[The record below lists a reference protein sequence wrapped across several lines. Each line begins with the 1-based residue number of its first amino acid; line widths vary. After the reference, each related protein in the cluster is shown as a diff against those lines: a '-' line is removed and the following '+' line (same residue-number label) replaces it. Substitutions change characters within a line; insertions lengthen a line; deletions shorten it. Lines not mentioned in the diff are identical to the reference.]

1 LLEEAERSYAH
12 QHPQNFAVHFET
24 RAALAIWQDQLDEAR
39 AAVREGLE
47 WLADAEGE
55 DFFRELLSL
64 GLRAEADRAERAH
77 ARRAPAEAQTARQV
91 GAALLARLR
100 QLVNQ
105 ATAPE
110 PETTAHTAL
119 GRAEATRLEGHS
131 DPKRWAAAATRW
143 EELDQPYPAAYA
155 RWRQAEALLGG
166 RGPRAEATSALRC
179 AHQTSQ
185 RLGAAPLRRE
195 LEALA
200 RRARIDLAEPIGEPA
215 PVRPA
220 EPFGLTPREREV
232 LELVAEG
239 RTNRQIGQALFISAK
254 TVGIHVS
261 NILAKLGVT
270 SRVEAAAVAHRGG
283 LVDQP

>member
-1 LLEEAERSYAH
+1 M
-12 QHPQNFAVHFET
+12 
-24 RAALAIWQDQLDEAR
+24 
-39 AAVREGLE
+39 
-47 WLADAEGE
+47 
-55 DFFRELLSL
+55 
-64 GLRAEADRAERAH
+64 
-77 ARRAPAEAQTARQV
+77 
-91 GAALLARLR
+91 
-100 QLVNQ
+100 
-105 ATAPE
+105 
-110 PETTAHTAL
+110 
-119 GRAEATRLEGHS
+119 
-131 DPKRWAAAATRW
+131 
-143 EELDQPYPAAYA
+143 
-155 RWRQAEALLGG
+155 
-166 RGPRAEATSALRC
+166 
-179 AHQTSQ
+179 
-185 RLGAAPLRRE
+185 RRE